1 VCAADTAETFRN
13 DGRKRTGLQDS
24 FSSFQLPR
32 SSICECGEPNFVSRL
47 SVYDDEAASGRPRGR
62 AEQTTASKQAELMT
76 LTKLRVALALQDQNS
91 RFTIDVSEVLGGR
104 SFAYSSTTVLTVSNS
119 DTVRNIKL
127 ALIQQLQLQCL
138 PEDLELYDDGSCRLE
153 PLKNCCLLSSTLSRA
168 CALKSPRPYAG
179 VLIASY
185 S

>member
-1 VCAADTAETFRN
+1 MAESVPVSRIASAASSFREVPSVNVANQILFQDSLYTTMKLQAADQEVV
-13 DGRKRTGLQDS
+13 Q
-24 FSSFQLPR
+24 
-32 SSICECGEPNFVSRL
+32 SRQ
-47 SVYDDEAASGRPRGR
+47 A
-62 AEQTTASKQAELMT
+62 ASKQAELAK
-76 LTKLRVALALQDQNS
+76 LTKLRAGLAQHDQKS
-91 RFTIDVSEVLGGR
+91 RVTIDFSELLLSGG
-104 SFAYSSTTVLTVSNS
+104 SSTYSSITVLTSPNS

-138 PEDLELYDDGSCRLE
+138 PEDLELYDDGGCRLK

-168 CALKSPRPYAG
+168 CVLKSPRPYAG